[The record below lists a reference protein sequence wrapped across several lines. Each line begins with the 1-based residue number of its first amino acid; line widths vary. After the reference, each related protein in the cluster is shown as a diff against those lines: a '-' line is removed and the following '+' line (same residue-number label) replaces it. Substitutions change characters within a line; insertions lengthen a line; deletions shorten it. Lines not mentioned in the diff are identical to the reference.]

1 MYWMDFS
8 PVTQTTKGAHYCSI
22 VSWRLTISLQKGKK
36 WFLVAVSFQ
45 RFPQNPTSHCDASS
59 APAAECS
66 NLSDDGGPTIP
77 VAGFLYREMR
87 ISLSSRDGLWQKC
100 DFLLGAQQ
108 GGGQGSSGGARLGE
122 GAQQLPISRWSMY
135 VASWNHGRPKLS
147 SPDASMQAFGKE
159 REMWE
164 VRSSPWMI
172 SIARSPP
179 PWPICT
185 FLPPPSPSPPPLQL
199 QVSIVPASQYPP
211 YSSLWHLVTG
221 S

>member
-1 MYWMDFS
+1 M
-8 PVTQTTKGAHYCSI
+8 
-22 VSWRLTISLQKGKK
+22 
-36 WFLVAVSFQ
+36 SFQ

-108 GGGQGSSGGARLGE
+108 GGGAGFKWGGTIGRGGPAASNLEMEYVRGVVEPRPAQIKFTRCTHASIWKREGE
-122 GAQQLPISRWSMY
+122 A
-135 VASWNHGRPKLS
+135 
-147 SPDASMQAFGKE
+147 
-159 REMWE
+159 
-164 VRSSPWMI
+164 RSSPWMI

-179 PWPICT
+179 MTYLHIP
-185 FLPPPSPSPPPLQL
+185 PPPSPSPPPLQL
-199 QVSIVPASQYPP
+199 QVSIVPASQNPP
-211 YSSLWHLVTG
+211 YSSLWHLVRILVTDG
-221 S
+221 AR

>member
-1 MYWMDFS
+1 M
-8 PVTQTTKGAHYCSI
+8 
-22 VSWRLTISLQKGKK
+22 
-36 WFLVAVSFQ
+36 SFQ

-108 GGGQGSSGGARLGE
+108 GGGQGSSGGPRLGE

-147 SPDASMQAFGKE
+147 SPDASMQAFGIE
-159 REMWE
+159 RE
-164 VRSSPWMI
+164 RSEIITVDDLHSQVPTPMTYLHI
-172 SIARSPP
+172 
-179 PWPICT
+179 
-185 FLPPPSPSPPPLQL
+185 PPPSHPFPSTTTIASVHCPRQP
-199 QVSIVPASQYPP
+199 VPTLFIPMAPC
-211 YSSLWHLVTG
+211 HRILVIDG
-221 S
+221 VR